1 MMTLRDVRTVVSD
14 LRRRFRLPADPA
26 RRGPV
31 PLDAFF
37 SELGYPRLVHHT
49 LPDLTRGK
57 VVEHLRNEAV
67 RVPEVGDPNERLAG
81 FIFKAGRA
89 AWVYVSSDRDNPI
102 GRQRFT
108 AAHEYAHAV
117 LHRDE
122 MPEQFF
128 ADTHRML
135 SSPDAELGPKERQAN
150 VFAAEL
156 LIPEEVCRAR
166 AEELRSEHGACPRGV
181 LVYRLAAE
189 LLVSREA
196 TRYRLNELKVGD
208 E

>member
-1 MMTLRDVRTVVSD
+1 MTPSDIRTAVAE
-14 LRRRFRLPADPA
+14 LRRQLRLQVDPA
-26 RRGPV
+26 KPGPV

-37 SELGYPRLVHHT
+37 AELNYPRLIHHT
-49 LPDLTRGK
+49 VPDLTRGK
-57 VVEHLRNEAV
+57 VIDHLRGEGV
-67 RVPEVGDPNERLAG
+67 RVLEAGDAAERLAG

-108 AAHEYAHAV
+108 AGHEFAHAV
-117 LHRDE
+117 LHRDD

-128 ADTHRML
+128 ADTHQML
-135 SSPDAELGPKERQAN
+135 SNPDAELGPKEREAN
-150 VFAAEL
+150 LFAVEL

-166 AEELRSEHGACPRGV
+166 EEELRREHGCCPRGV

-189 LLVSREA
+189 LLVSRES